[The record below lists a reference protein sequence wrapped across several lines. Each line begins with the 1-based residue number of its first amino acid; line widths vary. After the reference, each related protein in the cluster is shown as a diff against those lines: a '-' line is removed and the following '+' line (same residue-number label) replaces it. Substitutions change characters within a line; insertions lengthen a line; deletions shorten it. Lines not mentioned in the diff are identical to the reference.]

1 MPGTVVAQLPV
12 AHGCWHGVRLRLRFS
27 LMMVA
32 VGVGVGVAAALA
44 EAPAPAAASTP
55 PVISV
60 QGPQLLRNSV
70 PWVPRGVQIVGL
82 VAPDGALSGK
92 YVPAHAHFGAAELQ
106 AALADHTDVVRFQV

>member
-1 MPGTVVAQLPV
+1 M
-12 AHGCWHGVRLRLRFS
+12 RLRLRFS

-32 VGVGVGVAAALA
+32 VGVAAALA

-60 QGPQLLRNSV
+60 QGAQLLRNSV
-70 PWVPRGVQIVGL
+70 PWVSRGVQIVGL